1 MQLMQI
7 KMFRER
13 NPLPLGLIVIV
24 WLVASVLL
32 VLNFDAV
39 LRLYGRQYDAV
50 LPEAAGLK
58 AGDPVRVSG
67 LHVGRV
73 DSVELGDEGV
83 DVGFTITDAGIE
95 LGDETTAE
103 VSVDTVL
110 GDKALELVSVGDKA
124 LADGAVIPLERTT
137 VPYDVTEA
145 LTDLQTETSQIDVDH
160 VAEAIEQVAGTVET
174 ATPEIRQALS
184 GVSRISA
191 TINGRDEALRQLL
204 HRADEFSAI
213 LADRSDDMTAIIGQG
228 NLLFAELVERRDD
241 ISSLLSNLS
250 SMSQQLSGFV
260 ADNEK
265 TLGPAVDALNTV
277 IATLQD
283 NKDNISKTLSGMSV
297 YATGLG
303 EVVSSGQF
311 FTAYLQNL
319 LPGNLLTPDLE
330 VSTLLPREVDGE
342 PAREATGDRDGGA
355 DR

>member
-1 MQLMQI
+1 MQI

-13 NPLPLGLIVIV
+13 NPLPLGLIVV
-24 WLVASVLL
+24 AWLVASVLL
-32 VLNFDAV
+32 VLNFSSV
-39 LRLYGRQYDAV
+39 LSLYGRHYQAV

-83 DVGFTITDAGIE
+83 DVEFTITETSVE

-103 VSVDTVL
+103 VSIDTVL
-110 GDKALELVSVGDKA
+110 GDKALELVSFGEGA
-124 LADGAVIPLERTT
+124 LAEGAVIPVERTS

-145 LTDLQTETSQIDVDH
+145 LTDLESETSQIDVKQ
-160 VAEAIEQVAGTVET
+160 VAKALEQVAVTVEG
-174 ATPEIRQALS
+174 ATPEIRQALR

-204 HRADEFSAI
+204 DRADQFSAI
-213 LADRSDDMTAIIGQG
+213 LADRSDDMTEIIGQG

-241 ISSLLSNLS
+241 ISALLNNLS
-250 SMSQQLSGFV
+250 SMSRQLSGFV
-260 ADNEK
+260 ADNK
-265 TLGPAVDALNTV
+265 QSLGPALDSLDT
-277 IATLQD
+277 IIRTLQD
-283 NKDNISKTLSGMSV
+283 NKDNLSKALSGMAV

-303 EVVSSGQF
+303 EVVSSGEF

-319 LPGNLLTPDLE
+319 LPGNLLTPNVDFAD
-330 VSTLLPREVDGE
+330 VLPRQA
-342 PAREATGDRDGGA
+342 PADVTREQSSDRDRGGL
-355 DR
+355 R

>member
-1 MQLMQI
+1 MQLMQM

-13 NPLPLGLIVIV
+13 NPLPLGLVVITSLTV
-24 WLVASVLL
+24 GILL
-32 VLNFDAV
+32 VLNLDVV
-39 LRLYGRQYDAV
+39 LRLYGTSYEVV

-73 DSVELGDEGV
+73 DSVELGDDGV
-83 DVGFTITDAGIE
+83 DVEFTITKTGVE

-110 GDKALELVSVGDKA
+110 GDKALALTSAGGGA
-124 LADGAVIPLERTT
+124 LAEGAVIPVERTS

-145 LTDLQTETSQIDVDH
+145 LTDLQTETAQID
-160 VAEAIEQVAGTVET
+160 IEQVAKALGQVATTLEGS
-174 ATPEIRQALS
+174 TPEVRQALR

-191 TINGRDEALRQLL
+191 TVNSRDEALRQLL
-204 HRADEFSAI
+204 DRADQFSAI
-213 LADRSDDMTAIIGQG
+213 LADRSDDMTEIVSQG
-228 NLLFAELVERRDD
+228 NLLFAELLARRDD
-241 ISSLLSNLS
+241 ISALLSNLS

-260 ADNEK
+260 ADNK
-265 TLGPAVDALNTV
+265 RTLGPAVDALNTV
-277 IATLQD
+277 IENLQQ
-283 NKDNISKTLSGMSV
+283 NKDNISKALSGMSV

-319 LPGNLLTPDLE
+319 LPGNLLQPHLDPAN
-330 VSTLLPREVDGE
+330 LLPRQ
-342 PAREATGDRDGGA
+342 TA
-355 DR
+355 DRTPGGHR

>member
-1 MQLMQI
+1 MQI

-13 NPLPLGLIVIV
+13 NPLPLGLVVIA
-24 WLVASVLL
+24 WLVVSVVL
-32 VLNFDAV
+32 VLNFDGV
-39 LRLYGRQYDAV
+39 LRLYGRQYEAV

-73 DSVELGDEGV
+73 NSVELGDEGV
-83 DVGFTITDAGIE
+83 DVEFTITETGVE

-110 GDKALELVSVGDKA
+110 GDKALELVSAGAGA
-124 LADGAVIPLERTT
+124 LAEGAVIPVERTS

-145 LTDLQTETSQIDVDH
+145 LTDLQTETSQIDV
-160 VAEAIEQVAGTVET
+160 EQVAQALQQVAVTVEG
-174 ATPEIRQALS
+174 ATPEIRQALR

-204 HRADEFSAI
+204 GRADRFSAI
-213 LADRSDDMTAIIGQG
+213 LADRSGDLTEIIAQG

-241 ISSLLSNLS
+241 ISALLSNLS

-260 ADNEK
+260 ADNER

-277 IATLQD
+277 IATLQQ
-283 NKDNISKTLSGMSV
+283 NKGNLSKALSGMAV

-303 EVVSSGQF
+303 EVVSSGEF

-319 LPGNLLTPDLE
+319 LPGNLLTPSIDFSD
-330 VSTLLPREVDGE
+330 VLLRET
-342 PAREATGDRDGGA
+342 AGDRSRETA
-355 DR
+355 DRTGGGQR

>member
-1 MQLMQI
+1 MQI

-13 NPLPLGLIVIV
+13 NPLPLGLIVIA
-24 WLVASVLL
+24 WLAASILL
-32 VLNFDAV
+32 VLNVDDV
-39 LRLYGRQYDAV
+39 LRLYGRQYAV
-50 LPEAAGLK
+50 VMPEAAGLK

-67 LHVGRV
+67 LNVGRV

-83 DVGFTITDAGIE
+83 DVGFTVTDSGIE

-103 VSVDTVL
+103 VSVNTVL
-110 GDKALELVSVGDKA
+110 GDKALELVSAGEGP
-124 LADGAVIPLERTT
+124 LAEGAVIPLERTT

-145 LTDLQTETSQIDVDH
+145 LTDLQTETSQIDVEH
-160 VAEAIEQVAGTVET
+160 VAEALEQVAVTVDT
-174 ATPEIRQALS
+174 AAPEIRQALR

-213 LADRSDDMTAIIGQG
+213 LADRSDDMTDIIGQG

-260 ADNEK
+260 ADNEL
-265 TLGPAVDALNTV
+265 TLGPALDALDTV
-277 IATLQD
+277 IGTLQD
-283 NKDNISKTLSGMSV
+283 NKDNISKTLRGLSV
-297 YATGLG
+297 YATVLG
-303 EVVSSGQF
+303 EVVSSGEF
-311 FTAYLQNL
+311 FTAYLQNA
-319 LPGNLLTPDLE
+319 LPGNMLAPNIDYADLLRRGVL
-330 VSTLLPREVDGE
+330 GE
-342 PAREATGDRDGGA
+342 PARETTGDRDGGT